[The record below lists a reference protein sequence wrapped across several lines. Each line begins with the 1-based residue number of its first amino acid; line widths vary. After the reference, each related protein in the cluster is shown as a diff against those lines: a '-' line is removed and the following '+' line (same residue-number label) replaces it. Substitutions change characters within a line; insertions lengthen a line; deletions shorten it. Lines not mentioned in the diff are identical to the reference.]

1 MVEQNCKIL
10 IAFLLFLN
18 CTIESRYWSGEG
30 EMQKIAI
37 PENRMVVG
45 REPLFYLEDKNY
57 PRNDNSDV
65 NYLMVLKMAM
75 MRICCSQTILR
86 WNFIPIQMV

>member
-45 REPLFYLEDKNY
+45 REPLFYLEDKND
-57 PRNDNSDV
+57 RN
-65 NYLMVLKMAM
+65 LKSLK
-75 MRICCSQTILR
+75 RSGSYGNIRLLKKKR
-86 WNFIPIQMV
+86 NEPNFGIRLLQI

>member
-57 PRNDNSDV
+57 RN
-65 NYLMVLKMAM
+65 LKSLK
-75 MRICCSQTILR
+75 RSGSYGNIRLLR
-86 WNFIPIQMV
+86 KKSNEPNFGIRLLQI